1 MHAVRYATLVLA
13 LLPCATSAGQ
23 RDPLAPNAFGL
34 APGSNAVGF
43 RLIEGEDP
51 SRTVTG
57 GNGSAARPRPVR
69 TYLWYPAQ
77 RSGQPM
83 RFGRYAT
90 LADEDI
96 WPADMVGSLH
106 EKLAFSRR
114 PLARGMGPAGYAA
127 LLQRSRW
134 S

>member
-1 MHAVRYATLVLA
+1 
-13 LLPCATSAGQ
+13 
-23 RDPLAPNAFGL
+23 
-34 APGSNAVGF
+34 
-43 RLIEGEDP
+43 
-51 SRTVTG
+51 
-57 GNGSAARPRPVR
+57 
-69 TYLWYPAQ
+69 
-77 RSGQPM
+77 M

-127 LLQRSRW
+127 LLQRPVLAVENAEPLAGTFPLVVIGQGSGSSPRSRW
-134 S
+134 RRSPNISRDTVSRSPRLHSWARTHPWSG